1 MILFGPM
8 IKVRVEYF
16 AVFREQSGCD
26 NEEILTELE
35 SVKQIFEFLAD
46 KYNFL
51 DSIKN
56 CKVAING
63 NLVDWDSSI
72 KENDTIFFFPPVA
85 GG

>member
-1 MILFGPM
+1 MILFGLM
-8 IKVRVEYF
+8 IKLRVEYF

-35 SVKQIFEFLAD
+35 SVKQVFEFLSD
-46 KYNFL
+46 KYNFS

-63 NLVDWDSSI
+63 NLVDWDYLI
-72 KENDTIFFFPPVA
+72 RENDTVFFFPPVA